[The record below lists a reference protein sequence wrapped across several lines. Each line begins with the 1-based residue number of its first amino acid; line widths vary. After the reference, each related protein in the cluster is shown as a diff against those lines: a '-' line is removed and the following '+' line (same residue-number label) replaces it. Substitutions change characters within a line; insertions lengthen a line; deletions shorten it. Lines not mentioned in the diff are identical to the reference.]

1 MALPEVT
8 VPTVL
13 AWEDDPGEPPSD
25 RMPIHR
31 PVPDLDTPPLPT
43 AIAGR
48 APAPDGGMPGSAAF
62 RYWTAADA
70 LSRGSAVWGPLMPP
84 GTTWHRTVGP
94 KLTVRLDEG
103 EDLNAYYDRRSLSFF
118 HTTVAGVEVYS
129 GESAEV
135 VAHELGHAV
144 LDALRPQLWNVAS
157 AEAEALH
164 ESFGDISALLAALR
178 LESVRSAVLAETRG
192 FVEASSRASRIAEQ
206 LGWAL
211 RQRNANGVDANA
223 LREASNRHFY
233 RDPVHLPPS
242 APATELSSEPHSF
255 SRVFTG
261 AFLKIIAGIFQQQPV
276 RDSEALAR
284 AAGISAVLLADA
296 VLAAPVVT
304 GYYAQLAA
312 HMIAAD
318 QELHGGEHGQA
329 LRSAFVRHGIIS
341 LAGATSLTGE
351 ALREHGRGIAE
362 SGGPGPA
369 AGEELSDLTI
379 PGDVYGLV
387 DGVAVTMPTEQTR
400 FAVAGSDP
408 AGGALEPAGPRQ
420 AAMAYIEDLFRR
432 SRIGVNEELRA
443 ETSVVADDRRTRTHE
458 IVRTD
463 RGDGLQ
469 LLRRRFAARPA
480 RATVP

>member
-1 MALPEVT
+1 MAPQEAVG
-8 VPTVL
+8 PTVL

-25 RMPIHR
+25 RMPILR

-43 AIAGR
+43 AIAG
-48 APAPDGGMPGSAAF
+48 PAPVPDGDMPGSAAF

-84 GTTWHRTVGP
+84 GTTWHRTVGRA
-94 KLTVRLDEG
+94 LTARLDEG
-103 EDLNAYYDRRSLSFF
+103 EDLNAYYDRRGITFF
-118 HTTVAGVEVYS
+118 HSTVAGVDVYS

-135 VAHELGHAV
+135 VAHEQGHAV

-178 LESVRSAVLAETRG
+178 LETVRSAVLAETHG
-192 FVEASSRASRIAEQ
+192 FVEASSRVSRIAEQ

-261 AFLKIIAGIFQQQPV
+261 AFLKIVSGIFRQQPDK
-276 RDSEALAR
+276 DSAALAR
-284 AAGISAVLLADA
+284 AAGISAGLL
-296 VLAAPVVT
+296 VRGLLSAPVVT
-304 GYYAQLAA
+304 GYYAQVAA

-318 QELHGGEHGQA
+318 QELHGGRHGRA

-341 LAGATSLTGE
+341 LSGATSLTAE
-351 ALREHGRGIAE
+351 TVREHARGIAAA
-362 SGGPGPA
+362 GGPGTA
-369 AGEELSDLTI
+369 AAEEELTDLTI

-408 AGGALEPAGPRQ
+408 AGGALEPASPRQ
-420 AAMAYIEDLFRR
+420 AATSYLEDLFRR
-432 SRIGVNEELRA
+432 SRIEVPEELRA
-443 ETSVVADDRRTRTHE
+443 DTSVVADDRRTRTHE
-458 IVRTD
+458 IVRSD
-463 RGDGLQ
+463 RGDGLH
-469 LLRRRFAARPA
+469 LVRRRFAART
-480 RATVP
+480 R